1 MNSWGSST
9 KEKEKDDLMDIDIIK
24 KLYILIS
31 MVQSVDFIMAINLFQ
46 L

>member
-31 MVQSVDFIMAINLFQ
+31 MVQSVDFIMAINLF
-46 L
+46 